1 MLKSHEILSNAPK
14 ILKLAINRLA
24 VSAADFSRIPKP
36 KIAIL
41 FALVTLISVVPTF
54 NQGDLNHTVVSSY
67 GFLKGHFVD
76 FYDFN
81 KQIVGG
87 NDYLPILYVIFATW
101 MAPYFFLGLP
111 VASLGGG
118 MALFPLEI
126 IWAKL
131 LLILVFTLSVMMVS
145 RIARLIHP
153 NNVSRQALAT
163 WAFALS
169 PFALFAFGIF
179 SQYDIL
185 GVFFT
190 LWAFYMLLQKKMTK
204 FAILIG
210 IALTFKFFA
219 GLLVLPLLLLA
230 TKKFLDLLRLG
241 LIASAPL
248 LLQLFAFW
256 SNDAFRNQIFS
267 LVSGKA
273 DGAATSKWTYVV
285 IGIYLLMCLAALLS
299 DRWRGSFEQKAVL
312 FAVTSYGLMFS
323 IVVWHPQWLIILTPF
338 LALMVSMIRAART
351 WILWESVAFVAFMG
365 LVVSYWKYNV
375 DGLMIERGALAN
387 LFPDPKLLVSD
398 FVPGWITST
407 FQTILRAFF
416 LSPPVI
422 LLIQI
427 FRKKEDQERVGEFT
441 WFSRVAVL
449 WIGFIIPAFVAV
461 YIPMD
466 LAVKINR
473 NAALTV
479 MQKEVLSDISQ
490 IPVAEISK
498 EVKVTQSFMASAD
511 NLSGISMQL
520 ATYGRI
526 NSSFVLFEIRDESR
540 ATIYSEKVEANT
552 ILDNAWFAMTF
563 QPVRNSSGKIYE
575 VSISSGSQPGL
586 AITAYSSI
594 EDTIPEG
601 ELKVNSISQ
610 SGDLSLAVYF
620 TPAP

>member
-1 MLKSHEILSNAPK
+1 LNLTEIVRSTPK
-14 ILKLAINRLA
+14 VFKLFIDRLKLSTLQL
-24 VSAADFSRIPKP
+24 SRIPKP
-36 KIAIL
+36 QIAII
-41 FALVTLISVVPTF
+41 FALVTLTLVIPTF

-87 NDYLPILYVIFATW
+87 NDYLPVLYIIFATW
-101 MAPYFFLGLP
+101 MAPYYFLGLP
-111 VASLGGG
+111 VASSDGGI
-118 MALFPLEI
+118 ALFPLEI

-131 LLILVFTLSVMMVS
+131 LLIFVFALSVLLVS

-169 PFALFAFGIF
+169 PFAIFAFGIF

-219 GLLVLPLLLLA
+219 ALLVLPLMLLGS
-230 TKKFLDLLRLG
+230 KKFFELIKLG

-248 LLQLFAFW
+248 LLQLSAFW

-273 DGAATSKWTYVV
+273 GGAATSYWTYVAV
-285 IGIYLLMCLAALLS
+285 AVYLLMCLAAWLS

-312 FAVTSYGLMFS
+312 FTLASYGLMFL
-323 IVVWHPQWLIILTPF
+323 IVIWHPQWLIILTPF
-338 LALMVSMIRAART
+338 LALMVSMISFART
-351 WILWESVAFVAFMG
+351 WILWESVAFFAFVG
-365 LVVSYWKYNV
+365 FVVSYWKYNV

-387 LFPDPKLLVSD
+387 LFPNPKLLISD
-398 FVPGWITST
+398 FVPGEIIS
-407 FQTILRAFF
+407 TILAILGTFF
-416 LSPPVI
+416 LAPPI
-422 LLIQI
+422 LLLIQI
-427 FRKKEDQERVGEFT
+427 FRNNISQERVGEFS
-441 WFSRVAVL
+441 WFSRVAIS
-449 WIGFIIPAFVAV
+449 WIAFIIPAFVAV

-511 NLSGISMQL
+511 NLSGIGMQL

-526 NSSFVLFEIRDESR
+526 NSSFVLFEIRDQSR
-540 ATIYSEKVEANT
+540 AIIHSEKVEANT
-552 ILDNAWFAMTF
+552 IQDNAWFAMTF
-563 QPVRNSSGKIYE
+563 QPVSNSSGKTYE

-594 EDTIPEG
+594 EDTIPSG
-601 ELKVNSISQ
+601 DLKVNGEIQ

>member
-1 MLKSHEILSNAPK
+1 MLKLPRLSSNAPK
-14 ILKLAINRLA
+14 NLKLAIDRLA
-24 VSAADFSRIPKP
+24 LSAADLSRIPKP

-101 MAPYFFLGLP
+101 MAPYYFLGLP
-111 VASLGGG
+111 VASMGGG

-131 LLILVFTLSVMMVS
+131 LLILVFTLSVLLVS

-153 NNVSRQALAT
+153 NDVSRQALAT

-169 PFALFAFGIF
+169 PFAIFAFGIF

-190 LWAFYMLLQKKMTK
+190 LWAFYMLLQRKMTK

-219 GLLVLPLLLLA
+219 GLLVLPLMLLA
-230 TKKFLDLLRLG
+230 TKKFFELLRLG

-248 LLQLFAFW
+248 LLQLLAFW
-256 SNDAFRNQIFS
+256 SNDAFRNHIFS

-285 IGIYLLMCLAALLS
+285 IAIYLLMCLAALLS

-338 LALMVSMIRAART
+338 LALMVSMISIART

-375 DGLMIERGALAN
+375 DGWMIERGALAD
-387 LFPDPKLLVSD
+387 LFPNPKLLVSD

-416 LSPPVI
+416 LSPPII

-427 FRKKEDQERVGEFT
+427 FRKETDQEKVGEFT
-441 WFSRVAVL
+441 WLSRVSIS
-449 WIGFIIPAFVAV
+449 WIAFIIPAFLAV

-498 EVKVTQSFMASAD
+498 EVNVTQTFVASAD
-511 NLSGISMQL
+511 NLSAISMQL

-526 NSSFVLFEIRDESR
+526 NSSFVLFEVRGESG
-540 ATIYSEKVEANT
+540 ALVHIEKVEANSF
-552 ILDNAWFAMTF
+552 LDNSWFAITF
-563 QPVRNSSGKIYE
+563 EPVSNSSGKTFEI
-575 VSISSGSQPGL
+575 SISSGSPSGL

-594 EDTIPEG
+594 EDTIPNG
-601 ELKVNSISQ
+601 DLKVKGDSQ
-610 SGDLSLAVYF
+610 SGDLSLMVYYS
-620 TPAP
+620 PAP

>member
-1 MLKSHEILSNAPK
+1 MK
-14 ILKLAINRLA
+14 INIGIANFWNKFAAEFSISAREVLGLQKPLWAI
-24 VSAADFSRIPKP
+24 VMS
-36 KIAIL
+36 
-41 FALVTLISVVPTF
+41 LVTLVFVIPTF

-67 GFLKGHFVD
+67 GFLKGHFID

-81 KQIVGG
+81 KVAVGG
-87 NDYLPILYVIFATW
+87 NDYLPILYLVFALW
-101 MAPYFFLGLP
+101 MAPYYFLGLP
-111 VASLGGG
+111 VASLDGGIP
-118 MALFPLEI
+118 LFPSEI

-131 LLILVFTLSVMMVS
+131 LLVVVFTLCLLLIS
-145 RIARLIHP
+145 RIAKLIHP
-153 NNVSRQALAT
+153 HSESRQALAT

-169 PFALFAFGIF
+169 PFAIFAFGIF
-179 SQYDIL
+179 GQYDIL
-185 GVFFT
+185 GVLFT
-190 LWAFYMLLQKKMTK
+190 LFAFYNLLQKKLTS
-204 FAILIG
+204 FAVFIG

-219 GLLVLPLLLLA
+219 ALLVLPLLLLA
-230 TKKFLDLLRLG
+230 TKKFFEFVRLG
-241 LIASAPL
+241 VIASAPL
-248 LLQLFAFW
+248 LLQLLMFW
-256 SNDAFRNQIFS
+256 SNEAFSNKIFT

-285 IGIYLLMCLAALLS
+285 IAIYLLMCLSALLS

-338 LALMVSMIRAART
+338 LALMVSMVSVART

-375 DGLMIERGALAN
+375 DGWMIERGALAD
-387 LFPDPKLLVSD
+387 LFPNPKLLVSD

-416 LSPPVI
+416 LSPPII

-427 FRKKEDQERVGEFT
+427 FRKETDQEKVGEFT
-441 WFSRVAVL
+441 WLSRVSIS
-449 WIGFIIPAFVAV
+449 WIAFIIPAFLAV

-498 EVKVTQSFMASAD
+498 EVNVTQTFVASAD
-511 NLSGISMQL
+511 NLSAISMQL

-526 NSSFVLFEIRDESR
+526 NSSFVLFEVRGESG
-540 ATIYSEKVEANT
+540 ALVHSEKVEANS
-552 ILDNAWFAMTF
+552 ILDNSWFAITF
-563 QPVRNSSGKIYE
+563 EPVSNSSGKTFE
-575 VSISSGSQPGL
+575 VSISSGSPSGL

-594 EDTIPEG
+594 EDTIPDG
-601 ELKVNSISQ
+601 DLKVNGDTQ
-610 SGDLSLAVYF
+610 SGDMSLLVYYS
-620 TPAP
+620 PAP